1 MLFRQILVLCNFLS
15 ASCIFSSKNARDT
28 KNYAYFCTEKLN
40 DTEMRRYKGL
50 YLLSFLVLL
59 LAFSSAQN
67 AFTQNHTFTVVIDP
81 GHGGRDPGAV
91 GANSM
96 EKNIVLAVGL
106 KLGELIKQNHPEVR
120 VIYTRTTDVFVPLH
134 ERAAIAN
141 RANANLFISIHCNAI
156 GGARAATAQGAEVWV
171 LGMDRSEENLA
182 VAQRENSV
190 IFLEEDYAIR
200 YGGFDPNDP
209 VSYIIFEFLA
219 NEHLDRSIQ
228 FASLVQNQLVSRAN
242 RINRGVRQAGFLV
255 LREVAMPSVLIELGF
270 ISNRAEE
277 RFMMSAEGQRI
288 LANSIYEGFRQY
300 LADHHRRT
308 SMSILSPQNLPQTP
322 STVVGATPEAIVE
335 IDLEVFACQEAA
347 TETTT
352 ESEPM
357 VEQAPQNQGVRE
369 YRIQFLSTS
378 RQLPAGAPEFRGLSP
393 VSFYRDGATY
403 RFTYGSATDRSE
415 INRLLPRVRQ
425 KFRDAFIIEMMDGQR
440 VR

>member
-1 MLFRQILVLCNFLS
+1 MQ
-15 ASCIFSSKNARDT
+15 
-28 KNYAYFCTEKLN
+28 
-40 DTEMRRYKGL
+40 RYKGL
-50 YLLSFLVLL
+50 FFFSFLVLM
-59 LAFSSAQN
+59 LAFSSAQIV
-67 AFTQNHTFTVVIDP
+67 FTQNHTFTVVIDP

-141 RANANLFISIHCNAI
+141 RANANLFISIHCNAV
-156 GGARAATAQGAEVWV
+156 GGARAATAQGAEVFV
-171 LGMDRSEENLA
+171 LGMHRSEENLA
-182 VAQRENSV
+182 AAQRENSV

-200 YGGFDPNDP
+200 YAGFDPNDP

-219 NEHLDRSIQ
+219 NEHLDRSIH

-242 RINRGVRQAGFLV
+242 RVNRGVRQAGFLV

-270 ISNRAEE
+270 ISNRTEE
-277 RFMMSAEGQRI
+277 RFMMSTEGQTI

-308 SMSILSPQNLPQTP
+308 SMSILSPQNLPKTP
-322 STVVGATPEAIVE
+322 STTIGVTPEASVAIDTEMPVYQAAVSETVAVE
-335 IDLEVFACQEAA
+335 SVSL
-347 TETTT
+347 
-352 ESEPM
+352 
-357 VEQAPQNQGVRE
+357 VEQLPPSQGVRE
-369 YRIQFLSTS
+369 FRIQFLSAS

-403 RFTYGSATDRSE
+403 RFTYGSTADRSE

-425 KFRDAFIIEMMDGQR
+425 KFRDAFIIEMIDGQR

>member
-1 MLFRQILVLCNFLS
+1 
-15 ASCIFSSKNARDT
+15 
-28 KNYAYFCTEKLN
+28 
-40 DTEMRRYKGL
+40 MRRYKGL

-59 LAFSSAQN
+59 LAFSSAQVS
-67 AFTQNHTFTVVIDP
+67 FTQTHPFTVVIDP

-141 RANANLFISIHCNAI
+141 RANANLFISIHCNAV

-209 VSYIIFEFLA
+209 ISYIIFEFLA
-219 NEHLDRSIQ
+219 NEHLDRSIH
-228 FASLVQNQLVSRAN
+228 FASLVQNKLVSRAN

-300 LADHHRRT
+300 LADHYRRT

-322 STVVGATPEAIVE
+322 SISGITTPESTVE
-335 IDLEVFACQEAA
+335 TAL
-347 TETTT
+347 ETTT
-352 ESEPM
+352 ESEPII
-357 VEQAPQNQGVRE
+357 EQATQSQGVRE

-425 KFRDAFIIEMMDGQR
+425 KFSDAFIIEMVDGQR